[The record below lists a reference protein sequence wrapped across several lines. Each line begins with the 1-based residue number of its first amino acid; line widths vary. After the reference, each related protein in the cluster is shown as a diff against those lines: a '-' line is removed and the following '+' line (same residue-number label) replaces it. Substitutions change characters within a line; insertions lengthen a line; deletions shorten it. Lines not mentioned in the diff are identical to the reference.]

1 MHQTQRRRRR
11 RLPLR
16 ILGGCRSGR
25 AEVGHRPD
33 GALAEREELQL
44 GQPQVPG
51 DGLEGVDG
59 VAAEEELPE
68 VVVAEG
74 GLGVAVGV
82 AQVVGALWKRR
93 ML

>member
-1 MHQTQRRRRR
+1 M
-11 RLPLR
+11 
-16 ILGGCRSGR
+16 
-25 AEVGHRPD
+25 
-33 GALAEREELQL
+33 
-44 GQPQVPG
+44 PG